1 MLNEQPKHRK
11 HFLLFRN
18 LMHMKKERTV
28 QDLKPWQQKV
38 HRVIFGIDTRMGKI
52 FDVVL
57 LWAILLSVI
66 IVMLES
72 VKGISEPNQTLFD
85 ILEWVFT
92 ALFSMEYIARVS
104 SSPKPLRYVTSFM
117 GIVDLLS
124 LIPSFIGLFV
134 AGSESLRVIRS
145 IRLIRVF
152 RVLKLTHFM
161 GGANQLGSALYNS
174 RHKIIVFLGAVVC
187 TTVIMGTVMFM
198 VEGPEHGFTSI
209 PQGIYWAIVT
219 ITTVGYGDLSP
230 TTVFGQSMASALMI
244 IGYAIL
250 AVPTGIVTSE
260 IVNAK
265 NKAARKCTSCG
276 TRITVDQ
283 AHFCPNCGVH
293 IEDEKEIL
301 K

>member
-1 MLNEQPKHRK
+1 
-11 HFLLFRN
+11 
-18 LMHMKKERTV
+18 MKKERTA

-38 HRVIFGIDTRMGKI
+38 HRVIFGIDTRMGKA

-57 LWAILLSVI
+57 LWVILLSVI
-66 IVMLES
+66 IIMLES
-72 VKGISEPNQTLFD
+72 VKGIANPNKLLFN

-92 ALFSMEYIARVS
+92 ALFSMEYIARIS
-104 SSPKPLRYVTSFM
+104 SSPKPLKYATSFM
-117 GIVDLLS
+117 GLVDLLS
-124 LIPSFIGLFV
+124 LIPSFIGLFI

-174 RHKIIVFLGAVVC
+174 RHKIVVFLGAVFC
-187 TTVIMGTVMFM
+187 ATVIMGTIMFI

-230 TTVFGQSMASALMI
+230 TTIFGQSIASALMI

-265 NKAARKCTSCG
+265 KDAASKCHNCSTL
-276 TRITVDQ
+276 ITVDQ
-283 AHFCPNCGVH
+283 ANFCPNCGVQ
-293 IEDEKEIL
+293 IK
-301 K
+301 KNKP